1 MKKKGMEIEMA
12 KTFAN
17 PLVLKTDTKIRAD
30 KILEGIEI
38 LRFQGLVP
46 DSIKFSMV
54 EKCPKCSQEAWGL
67 FLTEEAGTKLESEE
81 PLGICLQCGAT
92 IYIDKEGSPKSH
104 VLSSQDLLRGM
115 GIGKGK

>member
-1 MKKKGMEIEMA
+1 MA

-17 PLVLKTDTKIRAD
+17 PLALKTDTQIKAD

-46 DSIKFSMV
+46 DSIKFGML

-67 FLTEEAGTKLESEE
+67 FLTEEAGTELEADE

-92 IYIDKEGSPKSH
+92 IYIDKDGNLKSH
-104 VLSSQDLLRGM
+104 VRSSQDLLRGI